1 MHDLDRFLINPAD
14 IKRITLLQPT
24 SLFKSRFE
32 SDSQDLTMFVKTIK
46 RHYDRVNADESIAD
60 EDKIDALLMKLGA
73 EFLMSQEDRVYV
85 FQKGELTAKFDA
97 KHARAYH
104 FKDYVVKDMN
114 KLFHG
119 F

>member
-1 MHDLDRFLINPAD
+1 MFIKG
-14 IKRITLLQPT
+14 IKRN
-24 SLFKSRFE
+24 
-32 SDSQDLTMFVKTIK
+32 
-46 RHYDRVNADESIAD
+46 YDKINADGSIAD
-60 EDKIDALLMKLGA
+60 ADKIDALLLVLGQA
-73 EFLMSQEDRVYV
+73 YLISQEDRVYV
-85 FQKGELTAKFDA
+85 FQKDDLTVKFDA

>member
-1 MHDLDRFLINPAD
+1 MFIKG
-14 IKRITLLQPT
+14 IKRNYDKIN
-24 SLFKSRFE
+24 
-32 SDSQDLTMFVKTIK
+32 QD
-46 RHYDRVNADESIAD
+46 DSIAD
-60 EDKIDALLMKLGA
+60 EDKIDALLLKLGS
-73 EFLMSQEDRVYV
+73 EFLVSKDDRVYV
-85 FQKGELTAKFDA
+85 FQKDDLTVKFDA

>member
-1 MHDLDRFLINPAD
+1 MIVLED
-14 IKRITLLQPT
+14 
-24 SLFKSRFE
+24 
-32 SDSQDLTMFVKTIK
+32 DSIPD
-46 RHYDRVNADESIAD
+46 NE
-60 EDKIDALLMKLGA
+60 KIDALLMRLGA
-73 EFLMSQEDRVYV
+73 EYLVTKEDRVYI
-85 FQKGELTAKFDA
+85 FKKGDLTAKFDA